1 MDIYGIIKMEILVE
15 YIGGRELMYVRKVV
29 RNLLIISYIQFFLS
43 LLFWIGVGVNLWGPV
58 GLYVYAIM
66 TGMLFCS
73 GGLAFGIGLIN
84 RYYNVGVE
92 ETIKNL
98 EELNT
103 TLRTQRHDYINH
115 MQIVYGLLELD
126 EYQDAKEY
134 LEPVFVDIMKVS
146 NALKTSKPA
155 LNALLQAKMETAR
168 RNNIDMFLGVTSDL
182 RNIKIEQWELCKVLA
197 NLIDNAI
204 TAVNLNDKNKTIH
217 IEIGED
223 IHNYRFSIQNNGPE
237 IPEAEQELIFKK
249 GYSTKKEE
257 GHGLGLMIIS
267 QILDSNHGAIELQSR
282 EGKTSF
288 IVLIEKGV

>member
-1 MDIYGIIKMEILVE
+1 MF
-15 YIGGRELMYVRKVV
+15 VRKVV
-29 RNLLIISYIQFFLS
+29 SNLLIICYIQFFLCI
-43 LLFWIGVGVNLWGPV
+43 LFWIGIGVNAFGPV

-73 GGLAFGIGLIN
+73 AGLLFGIGLID
-84 RYYNVGVE
+84 RYYNVGIE

-146 NALKTSKPA
+146 KALKTSKPA
-155 LNALLQAKMETAR
+155 LNALLQSKMETAR
-168 RNNIDMFLGVTSDL
+168 RENIDMFLAVTSDL
-182 RNIKIEQWELCKVLA
+182 HRIKIEQWELCKVLA

-204 TAVNLNDKNKTIH
+204 TAVTQNEKDRKIH

-223 IHNYRFSIQNNGPE
+223 MHNYRFCISNNGPV
-237 IPEAEQELIFKK
+237 IPESEQELIFKK
-249 GYSTKKEE
+249 GYSTKKDE
-257 GHGLGLMIIS
+257 GHGLGLMIIR
-267 QILDSNHGAIELQSR
+267 QILDNNHGVIELQSS

-288 IVLIEKGV
+288 TVLIRKQI

>member
-1 MDIYGIIKMEILVE
+1 
-15 YIGGRELMYVRKVV
+15 MYVRKVV
-29 RNLLIISYIQFFLS
+29 RNLLIISYMQFILS
-43 LLFWIGVGVNLWGPV
+43 ILFWIGVGVNVLGPV
-58 GLYVYAIM
+58 GLYVCAIM
-66 TGMLFCS
+66 TAMLFCS
-73 GGLAFGIGLIN
+73 GGLIIGIGLIN
-84 RYYNVGVE
+84 QYYNVGIE

-146 NALKTSKPA
+146 KALKTSKPA

-168 RNNIDMFLGVTSDL
+168 KDNIDMFLAVTSDL

-204 TAVNLNDKNKTIH
+204 TAVNQNEKDRTIH

-223 IHNYRFSIQNNGPE
+223 MHNYRFCIQNNGPV
-237 IPEAEQELIFKK
+237 IPESQQELIFKK

-257 GHGLGLMIIS
+257 GHGLGLMIIN
-267 QILDSNHGAIELQSR
+267 QILDNNNGTIELQSS

-288 IVLIEKGV
+288 TVLIRKEG

>member
-1 MDIYGIIKMEILVE
+1 
-15 YIGGRELMYVRKVV
+15 MYVRKVV

-43 LLFWIGVGVNLWGPV
+43 ILFWIGVGVNVLGAV
-58 GLYVYAIM
+58 GVFDYAIM
-66 TGMLFCS
+66 VAMLFCS
-73 GGLAFGIGLIN
+73 SGLIIGIGLIN
-84 RYYNVGVE
+84 RYYNVGIE

-126 EYQDAKEY
+126 EYKDAKEY

-146 NALKTSKPA
+146 KALKTSKPA

-168 RNNIDMFLGVTSDL
+168 RDKIDMFLGVTSDL

-204 TAVNLNDKNKTIH
+204 TAVNHNEKDKTIN

-223 IHNYRFSIQNNGPE
+223 INNYRFCVYNNGPL
-237 IPEAEQELIFKK
+237 IPESQQELIFKK
-249 GYSTKKEE
+249 GYSTKKDE
-257 GHGLGLMIIS
+257 GHGLGLMIIN
-267 QILDSNHGAIELQSR
+267 QILESNNGTVELQSIK
-282 EGKTSF
+282 GKTSF
-288 IVLIEKGV
+288 TVLISKEVVS

>member
-1 MDIYGIIKMEILVE
+1 
-15 YIGGRELMYVRKVV
+15 MYVRKVV
-29 RNLLIISYIQFFLS
+29 RNLLIISYIQFVLCI
-43 LLFWIGVGVNLWGPV
+43 LFWIGVGVKALGSV
-58 GLYVYAIM
+58 GLGDYIIM
-66 TGMLFCS
+66 VAMLFCS
-73 GGLAFGIGLIN
+73 GGLVIGMVLIN
-84 RYYNVGVE
+84 RYYNVGIE

-146 NALKTSKPA
+146 KALKTSKPA

-168 RNNIDMFLGVTSDL
+168 RANIDMFLAVTSDL

-204 TAVNLNDKNKTIH
+204 TAVNQNEKEKTIH

-223 IHNYRFSIQNNGPE
+223 IHNYRFCIHNNGPL
-237 IPEAEQELIFKK
+237 IPESQQELIFKK
-249 GYSTKKEE
+249 GYSTKKDE
-257 GHGLGLMIIS
+257 GHGLGLMIIR
-267 QILDSNHGAIELQSR
+267 QILDNNHGVVDLQSK

-288 IVLIEKGV
+288 TVLIRKEVQAISE

>member
-1 MDIYGIIKMEILVE
+1 MF
-15 YIGGRELMYVRKVV
+15 VRKVV
-29 RNLLIISYIQFFLS
+29 SNLLIISYIQFFLCI
-43 LLFWIGVGVNLWGPV
+43 LFWIGIGVNAFGPV

-73 GGLAFGIGLIN
+73 AGLLFGIGLIN
-84 RYYNVGVE
+84 RYYNVGIE

-146 NALKTSKPA
+146 KALKTSKPA
-155 LNALLQAKMETAR
+155 LNALLQSKMETAR
-168 RNNIDMFLGVTSDL
+168 RENIDMFLAVTSDL
-182 RNIKIEQWELCKVLA
+182 HRIKIEQWELCKVLA

-204 TAVNLNDKNKTIH
+204 TAVTQNEKDRKIH

-223 IHNYRFSIQNNGPE
+223 MHNYRFCISNNGPV
-237 IPEAEQELIFKK
+237 IPESEQELIFKK
-249 GYSTKKEE
+249 GYSTKKDE
-257 GHGLGLMIIS
+257 GHGLGLMIIR
-267 QILDSNHGAIELQSR
+267 QILDNNHGVIELQSS

-288 IVLIEKGV
+288 TVLIRKLI

>member
-1 MDIYGIIKMEILVE
+1 
-15 YIGGRELMYVRKVV
+15 MYVRKVV
-29 RNLLIISYIQFFLS
+29 RNLLIISYIQFFIS
-43 LLFWIGVGVNLWGPV
+43 ILFWIGVGVKVLGSV
-58 GLYVYAIM
+58 GIFDYAIM
-66 TGMLFCS
+66 VVMLFCS
-73 GGLAFGIGLIN
+73 GGLIIGIGLIN
-84 RYYNVGVE
+84 RYYNVGIE

-126 EYQDAKEY
+126 EYKDAKEY
-134 LEPVFVDIMKVS
+134 LAPVFVDIMKVS
-146 NALKTSKPA
+146 KALKTSKPA

-168 RNNIDMFLGVTSDL
+168 KDKIDMFLGVTSDL

-204 TAVNLNDKNKTIH
+204 TAVNQNEKEKTIH

-223 IHNYRFSIQNNGPE
+223 INNYRFCVCNNGPL
-237 IPEAEQELIFKK
+237 IPESQQELIFKK
-249 GYSTKKEE
+249 GYSTKKDE
-257 GHGLGLMIIS
+257 GHGLGLMIIN
-267 QILDSNHGAIELQSR
+267 QILDSNNGTVELQSI

-288 IVLIEKGV
+288 TVLISKEVVS

>member
-1 MDIYGIIKMEILVE
+1 
-15 YIGGRELMYVRKVV
+15 MYVRKVV
-29 RNLLIISYIQFFLS
+29 RNLLIICYIQFFLCI
-43 LLFWIGVGVNLWGPV
+43 LFWIGVGTKVLGRV
-58 GLYVYAIM
+58 GWCDYAIM
-66 TGMLFCS
+66 GAVLFCS
-73 GGLAFGIGLIN
+73 GGLIIGIGLIN
-84 RYYNVGVE
+84 RYYNVGIE

-126 EYQDAKEY
+126 EYQDAREY

-168 RNNIDMFLGVTSDL
+168 RADIAMFLGVTSDL

-204 TAVNLNDKNKTIH
+204 TAVDQMEKEKTIH

-223 IHNYRFSIQNNGPE
+223 IRNYRFCVYNNGPV
-237 IPEAEQELIFKK
+237 IPESQQDLIFKK
-249 GYSTKKEE
+249 GYSTKKDE
-257 GHGLGLMIIS
+257 GHGLGLMIIN
-267 QILDSNHGAIELQSR
+267 QILDSNNGTIELQSI

-288 IVLIEKGV
+288 TVFISKEDVS

>member
-1 MDIYGIIKMEILVE
+1 MF
-15 YIGGRELMYVRKVV
+15 VRKVV
-29 RNLLIISYIQFFLS
+29 SNLLIICYIQFFLCI
-43 LLFWIGVGVNLWGPV
+43 LFWIGIGVNAFGPV

-73 GGLAFGIGLIN
+73 AGLLFGIGLIN
-84 RYYNVGVE
+84 RYYNVGIE

-146 NALKTSKPA
+146 KALKTSKPA
-155 LNALLQAKMETAR
+155 LNALLQSKMETAR
-168 RNNIDMFLGVTSDL
+168 RENIDMFLAVTSDL
-182 RNIKIEQWELCKVLA
+182 HRIKIEQWELCKVLA

-204 TAVNLNDKNKTIH
+204 TAVTQNDKDRTIH

-223 IHNYRFSIQNNGPE
+223 MHNYRFCISNNGPV
-237 IPEAEQELIFKK
+237 IPESEQELIFKK
-249 GYSTKKEE
+249 GYSTKKDE
-257 GHGLGLMIIS
+257 GHGLGLMIIR
-267 QILDSNHGAIELQSR
+267 QILDNNHGVIELQSS

-288 IVLIEKGV
+288 TVLIRKLI

>member
-1 MDIYGIIKMEILVE
+1 
-15 YIGGRELMYVRKVV
+15 MYVRKVV
-29 RNLLIISYIQFFLS
+29 RNLVIISYIQFILCV
-43 LLFWIGVGVNLWGPV
+43 LFWIGVGVKVLGPV
-58 GLYVYAIM
+58 GLYDYEIM
-66 TGMLFCS
+66 VAMLFCS
-73 GGLAFGIGLIN
+73 GGLIIGIGLIN

-134 LEPVFVDIMKVS
+134 LEPVFADIMKVS

-168 RNNIDMFLGVTSDL
+168 RNDIDMFLAVTSDL

-223 IHNYRFSIQNNGPE
+223 IHNYRFCIHNNGPV
-237 IPEAEQELIFKK
+237 IPQSQQELIFKK

-257 GHGLGLMIIS
+257 GHGLGLMIIN
-267 QILDSNHGAIELQSR
+267 QILESNHGTIELQSN

-288 IVLIEKGV
+288 TVFISKDETR

>member
-1 MDIYGIIKMEILVE
+1 MF
-15 YIGGRELMYVRKVV
+15 VRKVV
-29 RNLLIISYIQFFLS
+29 SNLLIICYIQFFLCI
-43 LLFWIGVGVNLWGPV
+43 LFWIGIGVNAFGPV

-73 GGLAFGIGLIN
+73 AGLLFGIGLIN
-84 RYYNVGVE
+84 RYYNVGIE

-146 NALKTSKPA
+146 KALKTSKPA
-155 LNALLQAKMETAR
+155 LNALLQSKMETAR
-168 RNNIDMFLGVTSDL
+168 RENIDMFLAVTSDL
-182 RNIKIEQWELCKVLA
+182 HRIKIEQWELCKVLA

-204 TAVNLNDKNKTIH
+204 TAVTQNEKDRKIH

-223 IHNYRFSIQNNGPE
+223 MHNYRFCISNNGPV
-237 IPEAEQELIFKK
+237 IPESEQELIFKK
-249 GYSTKKEE
+249 GYSTKKDE
-257 GHGLGLMIIS
+257 GHGLGLMIIR
-267 QILDSNHGAIELQSR
+267 QILDNNHGVIELQSS

-288 IVLIEKGV
+288 TVLIRKLI